1 MTFSVFLDWNDRS
14 DFFSRLKLQQV
25 DDRSSSR
32 SSARFRNLISL
43 HSVHTTSVCKEH
55 HVMMGRCHQ
64 KFLDVIFI
72 DCLHSLDSLAA
83 TVLGTEIIK
92 AHSLDIAKFCHCDHS
107 VGYRN
112 EILHG
117 NIILVKSDGSSSLIT
132 VFFCDQ
138 EDFLTDNTKEF
149 FLICQNC
156 F

>member
-25 DDRSSSR
+25 DDCSTSR
-32 SSARFRNLISL
+32 GSACLRNFVGF
-43 HSVHTTSVCKEH
+43 HSVYTAGIGKEH
-55 HVMMGRCHQ
+55 HVMMGSRHQ

-72 DCLHSLDSLAA
+72 DRLHSLDSLAT

-92 AHSLDIAKFCHCDHS
+92 AHSLDVAKFCHCDHS

-132 VFFCDQ
+132 VFFCNQ